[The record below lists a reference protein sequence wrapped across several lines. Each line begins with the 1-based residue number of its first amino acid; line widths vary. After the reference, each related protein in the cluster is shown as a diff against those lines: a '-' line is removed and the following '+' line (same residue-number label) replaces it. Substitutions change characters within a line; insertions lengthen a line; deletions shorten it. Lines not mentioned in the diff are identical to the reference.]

1 MPDLTSS
8 ITVLMLWAV
17 IGYAMGSVPF
27 GVLVARYW
35 GLGDLTKI
43 GSGNI
48 GATNVLRTGNKRA
61 AATTLVLDGAKGA
74 VAVLLARAM
83 AGEDAAQVAALAAL
97 IGHCFPVWL
106 GFKGGKGV
114 ASFLGIVLALY
125 WPLGLLLCAVW
136 LVVAKLSKYSSLA
149 ALIAVGLSPV
159 LALVIGH
166 GQVFVLCSLMAALVY
181 WRHRGNIAQLR
192 QGTETK
198 IGAKS

>member
-1 MPDLTSS
+1 
-8 ITVLMLWAV
+8 
-17 IGYAMGSVPF
+17 
-27 GVLVARYW
+27 
-35 GLGDLTKI
+35 
-43 GSGNI
+43 
-48 GATNVLRTGNKRA
+48 
-61 AATTLVLDGAKGA
+61 
-74 VAVLLARAM
+74 
-83 AGEDAAQVAALAAL
+83 
-97 IGHCFPVWL
+97 
-106 GFKGGKGV
+106 GGKGV